1 MEYSGETWKT
11 LENNLYKGVYSSKI
25 SFFDLVN
32 FRENRK
38 ATPPG
43 TLSFP
48 PKICR
53 LVWPYA
59 KRK

>member
-38 ATPPG
+38 ATP
-43 TLSFP
+43 
-48 PKICR
+48 
-53 LVWPYA
+53 LVL
-59 KRK
+59 